1 MNLTRISRA
10 VILFIIYKYRPHGYE
25 LMKLISRISNGLLTP
40 GPGTIYPLLF
50 LLKKRG
56 LIREVSDEGDRR
68 KRYEVTEQGKE
79 FLKEILPSLK
89 GALLNFLDVI
99 EYFEKNEVAG

>member
-1 MNLTRISRA
+1 VNLTRISRA

-25 LMKLISRISNGLLTP
+25 LMKIIARISNGLLTP

-56 LIREVSDEGDRR
+56 LIREVSEEGERR

-79 FLKEILPSLK
+79 FLREVLPSLK

-99 EYFEKNEVAG
+99 EYFEKNEALG

>member
-25 LMKLISRISNGLLTP
+25 LMKIIARISNGLLTP

-56 LIREVSDEGDRR
+56 LIREVSEEGERR

-79 FLKEILPSLK
+79 FLREVLPSLK

-99 EYFEKNEVAG
+99 EYFEKNEALG

>member
-1 MNLTRISRA
+1 VNLTRISRA

-25 LMKLISRISNGLLTP
+25 LMKLIARISNGLLTP

-56 LIREVSDEGDRR
+56 LIREVSEEGDRR

-79 FLKEILPSLK
+79 FLREILPSLK

-99 EYFEKNEVAG
+99 EYFEKNEALG

>member
-25 LMKLISRISNGLLTP
+25 LMKLIARISNGLLAP

-56 LIREVSDEGDRR
+56 LIREVSDKGDRR

-89 GALLNFLDVI
+89 GALLNFLGVI